1 MNAQTKSITVCMGS
15 SCYARGNANNV
26 ELIQTW
32 LRTHGMEGLVE
43 LGGTLCEG
51 RCREGPIVKIG
62 QTIYTK
68 VTPTSVG
75 DILEHEFPEAVHG

>member
-1 MNAQTKSITVCMGS
+1 MNAQTKPITVCMGS

-32 LRTHGMEGLVE
+32 LRIHGMGDSVE

-51 RCREGPIVKIG
+51 RCCEGPVVRIG
-62 QTIYTK
+62 QTVYTK
-68 VTPTSVG
+68 VAPASVG
-75 DILEHEFPEAVHG
+75 DILEHEFPEAAHG